1 VPDAIVR
8 PYLPSDHDAVYD
20 ICIVTSEAADGSFH
34 DPQIVPIVYVGPYL
48 ELEPALAFVLDN
60 GERAVGYVVGT
71 SDSAAFAAR
80 VRAEWLPLYADRYPE
95 PANGTTPEEW
105 IQAAL
110 HRPEGPAHEGF
121 GDYRAH
127 LHINLLAGYRGRGY
141 GRELVDRLLGVLRT
155 RGVKGVHLSVGRS
168 NTNAIAFYGALG
180 FEPLAHQPW
189 DTALNMGRSV
199 D

>member
-1 VPDAIVR
+1 MPDAIVR

-48 ELEPALAFVLDN
+48 ELEPELAFVLDN

-71 SDSAAFAAR
+71 SESAAFAAR

-95 PANGTTPEEW
+95 PANATTPEEW
-105 IQAAL
+105 IQGAL

-127 LHINLLAGYRGRGY
+127 LHINLLADYRGRGY

-155 RGVKGVHLSVGRS
+155 RGV
-168 NTNAIAFYGALG
+168 
-180 FEPLAHQPW
+180 
-189 DTALNMGRSV
+189 
-199 D
+199 